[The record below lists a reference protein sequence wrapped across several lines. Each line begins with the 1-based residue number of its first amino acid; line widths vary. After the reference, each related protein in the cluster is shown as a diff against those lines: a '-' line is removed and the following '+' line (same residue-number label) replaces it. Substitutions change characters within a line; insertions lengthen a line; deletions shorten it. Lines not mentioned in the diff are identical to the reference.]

1 MTRMSFGWYVGIDWA
16 TQAHYVILLDAE
28 RRVLGE
34 RSVPHTGR
42 DLAELA
48 GWLTEVCGGEVDR
61 VAVAIEVPRGT
72 VVETLLERGFSV
84 FAINPKQLDR
94 FRDRYTVAG
103 AKDDRRDAFVL
114 AASLATDQP
123 AFRPL
128 RLDDPLVIRLRELS
142 RLEAELHQ
150 EEARLT
156 NRLRDLLHRIYPQVL
171 RLSPAADEPWVWE
184 LLELAPT
191 PADARRLTR
200 PALSKLLRAHRIRRL
215 AADAVLA
222 HLQAPP
228 LWVAPGTVE
237 AVSEHIG
244 LLVPR
249 VRLVHEQRAHC
260 LHRIESVLE
269 TMAGDAPGQRGEHR
283 DVEILRS
290 LPGVGRLVA
299 ATMLAEASQLLA
311 QRDYHALRAQGGIA
325 PVTRQSGTRARV
337 DMRYHC
343 NHRLRNA
350 LYHWGRVSAQCD
362 LLSRR
367 HYEAL
372 RRRGHSHGRAIRG
385 LTDRLL
391 LILMAMLRSQT
402 SYDAT
407 RRRAHAA

>member
-1 MTRMSFGWYVGIDWA
+1 MSHTSFGWYVGIDWA
-16 TQAHYVILLDAE
+16 TQAHQVILLDAE
-28 RRVLGE
+28 RQVLGE
-34 RSVPHTGR
+34 RSVPHTGGA
-42 DLAELA
+42 LAELA
-48 GWLTEVCGGEVDR
+48 DWLTAVCGGAVDR
-61 VAVAIEVPRGT
+61 VAVAIEMPRGT
-72 VVETLLERGFSV
+72 VVETLLERGFAV
-84 FAINPKQLDR
+84 FALNPKQLDR

-103 AKDDRRDAFVL
+103 AKDDRRDALVL
-114 AASLATDQP
+114 AASLITDQP
-123 AFRPL
+123 AFRPV
-128 RLDDPLVIRLRELS
+128 RLDDPQVIRLRELA

-171 RLSPAADEPWVWE
+171 RLSPAADEPWVWA

-191 PADARRLTR
+191 PVDARQLTR

-215 AADAVLA
+215 TADTVLA

-228 LWVAPGTVE
+228 LRVAPGTVE
-237 AVSEHIG
+237 AVGEHIG
-244 LLVPR
+244 LLIPR

-260 LHRIESVLE
+260 RRRLERVLA
-269 TMAGDAPGQRGEHR
+269 TMAEHAPGQCGEHR

-362 LLSRR
+362 RLSRQ
-367 HYEAL
+367 HYQVL
-372 RRRGHSHGRAIRG
+372 RGRGHNHGRAVRG
-385 LTDRLL
+385 VVDRLL

-402 SYDAT
+402 SYDPT
-407 RRRAHAA
+407 RRRAYAA